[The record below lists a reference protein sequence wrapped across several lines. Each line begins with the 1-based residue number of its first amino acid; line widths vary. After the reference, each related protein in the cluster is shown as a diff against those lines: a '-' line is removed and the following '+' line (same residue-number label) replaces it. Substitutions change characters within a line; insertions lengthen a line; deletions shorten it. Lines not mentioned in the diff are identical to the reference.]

1 MRITASIILV
11 FIALTGF
18 SQKKAAYVSGKVID
32 ENEDPLPGVSIVILG
47 KQSGIV
53 TSDSGTY
60 RIKVPAEKAF
70 GLVFSFS
77 GYRNE
82 QKNFYLSEN
91 EEEQL
96 TVKLERSGKTLET
109 VLIRDDKQRTETG
122 LVKINPKNANVL
134 PGATGGV
141 EGLIKILVGSNNEL
155 TSQYSVRGGNYDENL
170 IYINDFEIYRPY
182 LVRNGQQEGLS
193 FINPELAKNINF
205 YNGGFQA
212 KYGDKISSV
221 LDIQYKKPS
230 AFSGSAYIS
239 LLEQGFH
246 FEGSTKDQKL
256 TWLFGVRAK
265 TNKNLL
271 NSQEIKGN
279 YIPSA
284 ADLQAFI
291 TYKLSQ
297 KLQLELLGII
307 SGSKFTLIPESAQK
321 STAVFSP
328 LFTANLG
335 LDIFFDGQE
344 KDNYNTNLAGI
355 SLNQIVNKR
364 VKLKWMASRYADN
377 ENENFD
383 ITGAYLFGERD
394 FDKSTPTFGQIIN
407 PLGAG
412 IFQNYARNS
421 LNIEVYNISH
431 KGSFDKGK
439 HFIQWGAGVDHTIIH
454 DKLNEWEFQDSAGY
468 SLPFDPNMLNLS
480 NVLKSKANF
489 TIDKYSGYI
498 QDNIRLGDSVRDVTL
513 QAGVRFNYNSL
524 NGEFIISPRL
534 QMSYKPNWKKDIVFK
549 VAAGIYDQPPFY
561 REMRRYNGSINTAL
575 KSQKSIQFVA
585 GFDYNLS
592 NGERPMR
599 ITTEAYY
606 KSLTDV
612 DPYDIDNVRI
622 RYYGNNNA
630 KAYATGVETRIFTE
644 LVKDAE
650 SWLSIGLSQTKENLD
665 DDFYYTYK
673 NAAGEVITSQT
684 TDQVAADSVRTDVGY
699 VRRPTDRL
707 LTLGLFLQDY
717 LSTNKN
723 FKVHLNM
730 IYGSNMSYNIPNSV
744 KYRNALIIEPYIRVD
759 VGFSALLLSERSL
772 RRSHSPFRGFDNIW
786 ASLEVF
792 NIIDR
797 ANTISYQLIKDFANN
812 TFSIPNRLTPRLINF
827 KLLARF

>member
-11 FIALTGF
+11 CIALSGF

-32 ENEDPLPGVSIVILG
+32 ENENPLPGVSIVILG
-47 KQSGIV
+47 KQNGIV

-70 GLVFSFS
+70 GLIFSFS
-77 GYRNE
+77 GYRDE

-96 TVKLERSGKTLET
+96 TVKLDRSGKTLET
-109 VLIRDDKQRTETG
+109 VVISDDKQRTETG
-122 LVKINPKNANVL
+122 LVKINPKNAAAL
-134 PGATGGV
+134 PTSTGGV

-193 FINPELAKNINF
+193 FINPELTKNINF

-221 LDIQYKKPS
+221 LDIQYKKPT
-230 AFSGSAYIS
+230 AFGGSVYIS

-246 FEGSTKDQKL
+246 LEGSAKQQKL
-256 TWLFGVRAK
+256 TWLFGVRTK

-271 NSQEIKGN
+271 GSQEVKGN

-284 ADLQAFI
+284 ADLQAFV
-291 TYKLSQ
+291 TYQLSQ
-297 KLQLELLGII
+297 KLQVELLGIV

-335 LDIFFDGQE
+335 LDIFFEGQE
-344 KDNYNTNLAGI
+344 KDNYSTNLVGLT
-355 SLNQIVNKR
+355 LNQIVNKR
-364 VKLKWMASRYADN
+364 VKLKWMASRYGDN

-394 FDKSTPTFGQIIN
+394 FDKTQPTFGQITN

-412 IFQNYARNS
+412 VFQNYARNS
-421 LNIEVYNISH
+421 LNIEAYNISH
-431 KGSFDKGK
+431 KGSLDKGK
-439 HFIQWGAGVDHTIIH
+439 HFIQWGAGIDHIIIH

-468 SLPFDPNMLNLS
+468 SLPFNPDVLNLS
-480 NVLKSKANF
+480 NVLKSKSNLV
-489 TIDKYSGYI
+489 IDKYSGYL
-498 QDNIRLGDSVRDVTL
+498 QDNIRLSNSVRDITL

-524 NGEFIISPRL
+524 NGEFLLSPRA
-534 QMSYKPNWKKDIVFK
+534 QISYKPNWKRDIVFK
-549 VAAGIYDQPPFY
+549 AAAGIYDQPPFY
-561 REMRRYNGSINTAL
+561 REMRRYDGTANTAL
-575 KSQKSIQFVA
+575 KSQKSVQVVA

-592 NGERPMR
+592 NRNKPVR

-630 KAYATGVETRIFTE
+630 KAYSTGIETRIFTE
-644 LVKDAE
+644 FVKDAE
-650 SWLSIGLSQTKENLD
+650 SWLSIGISQTKENLD
-665 DDFYYTYK
+665 NDFYYTYK
-673 NAAGEVITSQT
+673 NAAGETITSQT
-684 TDQVAADSVRTDVGY
+684 TDQVATDSVRSDVGY
-699 VRRPTDRL
+699 VRRPSDRL

-730 IYGSNMSYNIPNSV
+730 IYGSNMSYNIPKSV

-759 VGFSALLLSERSL
+759 VGFSALLLSEKSL
-772 RRSHSPFRGFDNIW
+772 RRSHSPFRSFENIW